1 MRRRSFLASL
11 AAFFGFGAA
20 AEAKGREPSW
30 RWNDIAAA
38 ADADAGGYDGVL
50 VIPKGTPF
58 NCTSGHIACE
68 AIETIRYGD
77 AKWPDKLGH
86 WRYPMPDVSDDQ
98 PLCPC
103 GAVVVFWRSDRGYNR

>member
-11 AAFFGFGAA
+11 AALFGFGVAT
-20 AEAKGREPSW
+20 EAKARETAW
-30 RWNDIAAA
+30 RIDQAA
-38 ADADAGGYDGVL
+38 ADGYDGVF

-86 WRYPMPDVSDDQ
+86 WRYPMPDISDDQ

-103 GAVVVFWRSDRGYNR
+103 GAIVVFWRSDRGINR